1 MSMMVMVFAPMQ
13 AEAWTLHKSFSGVR
27 NGFESGRWWD
37 GSSGLTWVNTSRC
50 STDSGAAAHRTLM
63 MEVRM
68 DNSFRSDASFGVRDA
83 RGCYWPVAHNLFT
96 VVAGNHYYKVSG
108 FAKLETCLRGNYS
121 RFLDSVS

>member
-1 MSMMVMVFAPMQ
+1 MVEVIGKNIQARSCLKILMAAFAMSMMVMVFAPMQ

-68 DNSFRSDASFGVRDA
+68 DNSLRPDASFGVRDA
-83 RGCYWPVAHNLFT
+83 
-96 VVAGNHYYKVSG
+96 
-108 FAKLETCLRGNYS
+108 
-121 RFLDSVS
+121 